1 MSLKL
6 LWPTPVWE
14 IETPELSD
22 IVSPLLHDI
31 KTKNPQGNSLL
42 SGLLTPAARS
52 FEKLLPDLVENALIE
67 GNYDWKYQN
76 LMWVR
81 IKSMQSD
88 EWDSPHIHCGP
99 DLVGVFYLQIQKG
112 HGDLILVPSSSNSGL
127 STHTDA
133 IESVGPGKNR
143 YTRLYHRIEA
153 KEGKLALMPSDL
165 VHFVMPNN
173 SILPRYS
180 LALNFRLDPR

>member
-31 KTKNPQGNSLL
+31 KTKNPKDNTLL
-42 SGLLTPAARS
+42 SGLLTPTARS
-52 FEKLLPDLVENALIE
+52 FEALLPGLVESALIE
-67 GNYDWKYQN
+67 GNYARKYSQ
-76 LMWVR
+76 LLWAR
-81 IKSMQSD
+81 IKGMQPD
-88 EWDSPHIHCGP
+88 EWDPPHIHCGP

-133 IESVGPGKNR
+133 IESMGPGKNR

-165 VHFVMPNN
+165 VHFVLPNN

-180 LALNFRLDPR
+180 LALNFKLDAL